1 MKKAS
6 PFICG
11 TVILTLSNF
20 FSRLIGFY
28 NRIFLAGVIG
38 AHQIGIYQLIFPVYL
53 LGFAVCF
60 QGFQIALSK
69 ITAEKKAT
77 GNINAARYV
86 LRITIILTLCLCI
99 IFSFFVFWYAELI
112 CSVFLHEPSC
122 VPCLRLAVLVLPFVG
137 IKNCIHG
144 YCLGIENSGVPAF
157 SLCLEQISRVSSI
170 FFFTLIFYFLHK
182 KSADSLSKSTLSASK
197 LSVFHELLSLGI
209 PLTLNSF
216 SVTLLQSVQSILI
229 PMMLYR
235 FYGNRYRSIEIY
247 GILSG
252 MALPFIMF
260 PSTITNALSLMLLPK
275 ISAAKTHNDP
285 SYLRRCAILP
295 LIFCTFLGIG
305 AFGGFFVFGP
315 WIGNF
320 FFHDP
325 LCGKYLRSLSFL
337 CPFLYCSSI
346 LSTILNGLGK
356 TKDTLLHNSVSLV
369 IQICFILFAIPLYG
383 VNGYLWGLFLSCL
396 FLCFVNYRKVMLHV

>member
-1 MKKAS
+1 M
-6 PFICG
+6 I
-11 TVILTLSNF
+11 
-20 FSRLIGFY
+20 
-28 NRIFLAGVIG
+28 
-38 AHQIGIYQLIFPVYL
+38 
-53 LGFAVCF
+53 
-60 QGFQIALSK
+60 
-69 ITAEKKAT
+69 EKM
-77 GNINAARYV
+77 
-86 LRITIILTLCLCI
+86 
-99 IFSFFVFWYAELI
+99 
-112 CSVFLHEPSC
+112 P
-122 VPCLRLAVLVLPFVG
+122 
-137 IKNCIHG
+137 
-144 YCLGIENSGVPAF
+144 VPAF
-157 SLCLEQISRVSSI
+157 LAVCGMTVGEIVS

-182 KSADSLSKSTLSASK
+182 KSADSLPKSTLSASK
-197 LSVFHELLSLGI
+197 RSVFHELLSLGI

-235 FYGNRYRSIEIY
+235 FYGNRYSSVEIY

-337 CPFLYCSSI
+337 CPFLYCSYI
-346 LSTILNGLGK
+346 LSTILNGLGN